1 MFENVNCNR
10 SDFIK
15 FSTKLSM
22 STKLKY
28 LLFYDVNC
36 LDEDIFGTIWKLCV
50 PNLES
55 FYLKFSTSKE
65 ELNSEFEFQEPLQKL
80 LAYNPKLKS
89 VQLYSRS
96 FLDISSKFL
105 LQISK
110 ENGLYINFGNAN
122 LKKSNLTEFDIANIA
137 QISMEK
143 YFKEHDQS
151 IWKKYQKLK
160 EIFLQWW
167 RKWLVVQL
175 WKNLTVFANKWDF
188 SLTIIRLNFPP
199 NFFKTLILS
208 FSPRNKH
215 ILWRFLCKNSL
226 ALAKNLTVT
235 LPFLFVLKNDR
246 KSALLDL
253 SFVNKARAFS
263 VFPSFWVKVWRKNK
277 RRFWRKLTQD

>member
-36 LDEDIFGTIWKLCV
+36 LDEDIFGTISKLCV

-105 LQISK
+105 LQICK
-110 ENGLYINFGNAN
+110 ENGLYINFGNAT
-122 LKKSNLTEFDIANIA
+122 LKESNLVEFDIANIA

-143 YFKEHDQS
+143 YFKEHDQT

-160 EIFLQWW
+160 EIFLQWCEEND
-167 RKWLVVQL
+167 WLY
-175 WKNLTVFANKWDF
+175 
-188 SLTIIRLNFPP
+188 SCERI
-199 NFFKTLILS
+199 
-208 FSPRNKH
+208 
-215 ILWRFLCKNSL
+215 
-226 ALAKNLTVT
+226 
-235 LPFLFVLKNDR
+235 
-246 KSALLDL
+246 
-253 SFVNKARAFS
+253 
-263 VFPSFWVKVWRKNK
+263 
-277 RRFWRKLTQD
+277 